1 MGRFTK
7 IMDVL
12 FYISTMGVL
21 LGAHS
26 WDSFLIF
33 FVCFKIKAVCLMIK
47 LIECH

>member
-21 LGAHS
+21 LGAHA

-33 FVCFKIKAVCLMIK
+33 LFVLK
-47 LIECH
+47 LKLFV